1 MLNYTLARNIRELQH
16 GTLFRIDVIH
26 YTLARNIRELQLL
39 DGSGILRKDYTLA
52 RNIRELQPVFNEQQ
66 VDYFIYREL

>member
-1 MLNYTLARNIRELQH
+1 MLN
-16 GTLFRIDVIH
+16 